1 MKGTIQN
8 DKNTI
13 RLPRQNIPGKVKSL
27 KIRQLLCFLLGFT
40 NGLPI
45 FLESQDLLLSKKY
58 MMKNETE
65 KFIRAKVLKA
75 MAL

>member
-1 MKGTIQN
+1 MKGYVQD

-13 RLPRQNIPGKVKSL
+13 RVPWQDIPGKAKSL

-45 FLESQDLLLSKKY
+45 FLESQDLLL
-58 MMKNETE
+58 
-65 KFIRAKVLKA
+65 
-75 MAL
+75 